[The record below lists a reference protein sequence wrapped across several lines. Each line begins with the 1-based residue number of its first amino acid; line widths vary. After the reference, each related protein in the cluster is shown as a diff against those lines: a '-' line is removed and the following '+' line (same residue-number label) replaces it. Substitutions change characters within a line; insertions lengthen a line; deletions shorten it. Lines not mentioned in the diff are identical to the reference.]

1 MEEEQH
7 KSMDQS
13 EEKAG
18 MDGENEGS
26 FKRWREE
33 IERMK
38 EIREGGL
45 IDQIQEHHMNVR
57 GFERKLYAG
66 QKFVAMLVAATL
78 LLGVLVGRRSV
89 NEFCSGWDY
98 VAYQLSPEQILSRKH
113 AGGCQHGP
121 AEPLKIVLSVLT
133 VILLSF
139 VCKAKILS
147 EMRQLRQ

>member
-45 IDQIQEHHMNVR
+45 IDQIQVIFPGPH
-57 GFERKLYAG
+57 
-66 QKFVAMLVAATL
+66 
-78 LLGVLVGRRSV
+78 GRYGLPST
-89 NEFCSGWDY
+89 D
-98 VAYQLSPEQILSRKH
+98 I
-113 AGGCQHGP
+113 
-121 AEPLKIVLSVLT
+121 
-133 VILLSF
+133 
-139 VCKAKILS
+139 
-147 EMRQLRQ
+147 